1 MMAPGQPV
9 MMQGPMMGQGQ
20 QMYGQNV
27 MLNNM
32 AMGVQQRFQQQ
43 QVNYTYLDPTQP
55 QDRQL

>member
-1 MMAPGQPV
+1 MMP
-9 MMQGPMMGQGQ
+9 QGQ

>member
-9 MMQGPMMGQGQ
+9 MMYGPMMGQGQ